1 MNHSATV
8 YQYIIAPMLP
18 LLQKEV
24 DQLKNDAYT
33 LSLKFFTLNL
43 CYAIVT
49 CIGSIRLLITE
60 AKTCDIA
67 ISQGVIR
74 VSSSMYSEAFNRY
87 DPMIFK
93 RIFFGLLDKLNFKSI
108 PEISSLGRFML
119 VDGSLFP
126 AIKSMSWARYK
137 KTANGIKLH
146 LAFELNRMIPVQ
158 FFSTDANGSERKMLR
173 ELLEEGVTYIAD
185 RGYLAFDLFKQIT
198 DQSAFFI
205 IRVKSNMDVVI
216 KKSLTLDLPENWKG
230 HLSDVKDCLIVFKGD
245 SHKKTYRIITFE
257 ALGESYRIA
266 TNRLD
271 LKTHEIIMLSAYR
284 WQIELFF
291 RCFKRCFNGLHL
303 WSHEPKGIE
312 IQFYLHMIV
321 YLLLI
326 SFKQDLHDREEALH
340 QEEKDRAD
348 GSEACLDVEN
358 KIILEKAEQKMPKKS
373 KITRTPACGIV
384 TLLGEKLERI
394 WKIGIHWLTAVKN
407 MLTKTMTNSVIK
419 QLNVF

>member
-1 MNHSATV
+1 MNHPATV
-8 YQYIIAPMLP
+8 YQHIIAPMLP

-24 DQLKNDAYT
+24 DHLKNDNYT

-43 CYAIVT
+43 CYAIVA

-60 AKTCDIA
+60 AKTSDIA
-67 ISQGVIR
+67 ISQGIIS

-108 PEISSLGRFML
+108 PEISSLGRFIL
-119 VDGSLFP
+119 VDGSIFP
-126 AIKSMSWARYK
+126 AIKSMSWACYK

-185 RGYLAFDLFKQIT
+185 RGYVAFDLFKQIT

-216 KKSLTLDLPENWKG
+216 KKSLTVDLPENWKR
-230 HLSDVKDCLIVFKGD
+230 HLSDVKDNLIVFKGD
-245 SHKKTYRIITFE
+245 NYKKTYRIITFE
-257 ALGESYRIA
+257 ALGEVYRIA

-271 LKTHEIIMLSAYR
+271 LKTHEIIMLYAYR

-303 WSHEPKGIE
+303 WSHEAKGIE

-321 YLLLI
+321 YLLLM
-326 SFKQDLHDREEALH
+326 SFKQEIYEKGEALN
-340 QEEKDRAD
+340 QEEKERVD
-348 GSEACLDVEN
+348 GKEEQAEVEN
-358 KIILEKAEQKMPKKS
+358 EIILEKVEKKIPKKN

-384 TLLGEKLERI
+384 TLLGEKLKTI
-394 WKIGIHWLTAVKN
+394 WKIGIHWLVAVKN
-407 MLTKTMTNSVIK
+407 MLAKPMTNSVIK
-419 QLNVF
+419 KLNFH